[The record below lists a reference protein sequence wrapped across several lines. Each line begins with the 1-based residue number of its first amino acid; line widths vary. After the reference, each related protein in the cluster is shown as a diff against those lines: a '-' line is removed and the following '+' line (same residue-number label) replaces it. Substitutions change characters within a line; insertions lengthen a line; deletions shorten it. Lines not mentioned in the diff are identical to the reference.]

1 MGMGGMA
8 GTSTDHLTT
17 LFAEVE
23 ADPTRWEA
31 FALWRA
37 VDAATPNGPRIGEAL
52 DPSRE
57 AIDLAHQPS
66 QDFPR
71 TTMASFVRG
80 KRRPMARSQHL
91 GLTGPMGALPT
102 HLTEVAIFE
111 RRRRGDSPFADFLD
125 LISAR
130 ALQRFFRAWAE
141 ADRCAQA
148 DRPADDRFA
157 GYIGAVSGAADLSF
171 IDPAGRPKPDKR
183 GDAFDG
189 WRRLPYAGHLAS
201 LRSAAAI
208 GDLLAHLLER
218 PVKVIETVGRWRQ
231 IPPEARTT
239 IGRAHAG
246 LGGGATL
253 GSRFYAVEFDV
264 AFEISAVSMAGL
276 DDLLPGGHANRL
288 LGEAARTALP
298 KHLDWRARVTI
309 REDAIEPA
317 RLGRTKLGWTSWVA
331 PKGTARIR
339 RDLAL
344 RDNAATCA
352 A

>member
-1 MGMGGMA
+1 MA
-8 GTSTDHLTT
+8 GTSTDYLTS
-17 LFAEVE
+17 LLAEVE
-23 ADPTRWEA
+23 ADPTRWGA
-31 FALWRA
+31 FALLRG

-52 DPSRE
+52 DPARE
-57 AIDLAHQPS
+57 VLDLAHQPS

-71 TTMASFVRG
+71 STIAAFVPG
-80 KRRPMARSQHL
+80 ERRPTARSQHL
-91 GLTGPMGALPT
+91 GLTGPMGPLPT

-111 RRRRGDSPFADFLD
+111 RRKRGPTPFADFLD

-171 IDPAGRPKPDKR
+171 IDPAGRPKPDR
-183 GDAFDG
+183 TGDVFDG
-189 WRRLPYAGHLAS
+189 WRRLPYAGHLAG
-201 LRSAAAI
+201 LRSASAV

-218 PVKVIETVGRWRQ
+218 PVKVVETVGRWRT
-231 IPPEARTT
+231 IPADARTRV
-239 IGRAHAG
+239 GSAHAG
-246 LGGGATL
+246 LGRGATL
-253 GSRFYAVEFDV
+253 GGRFYGVEFDV
-264 AFEISAVSMAGL
+264 AFEIGAASMTGL

-317 RLGRTKLGWTSWVA
+317 RLGRTRLGWTSWVA
-331 PKGTARIR
+331 PRGTPRVR

-344 RDNAATCA
+344 RDNAARA